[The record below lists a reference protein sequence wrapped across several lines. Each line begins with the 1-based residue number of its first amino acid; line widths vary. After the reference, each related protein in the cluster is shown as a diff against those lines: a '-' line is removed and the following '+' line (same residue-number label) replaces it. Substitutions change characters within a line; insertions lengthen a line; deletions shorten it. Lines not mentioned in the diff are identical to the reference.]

1 MSLPTPSGEP
11 DIPECVALLGL
22 RPPLSLEDVRQA
34 YHAKAMAMHPDRGGD
49 PVAFVRLKAAF
60 EEATDYVKFKASKLE
75 WLAAK
80 IDAYAEQQ
88 DVATA
93 AIERGGE
100 IEMEETDWL
109 RKSFGEDFGHVADKL
124 VTLRLH
130 GPGADDTFAI
140 LVGFRADS
148 LKDLHTLDLAG
159 GSITDEGLLQLKGL
173 QGLRHLDLRGTRV
186 GKLGAEAAQWF
197 PQLEFLGL
205 PSGSVGMLARL
216 GMPRRLTLALG

>member
-1 MSLPTPSGEP
+1 MSSAPPSGEP
-11 DIPECVALLGL
+11 DIPECLALLGL

-34 YHAKAMAMHPDRGGD
+34 YHARAMAMHPDRGGD
-49 PVAFVRLKAAF
+49 PAAFLRLKSAF
-60 EEATDYVKFKASKLE
+60 EEANDYVKFKASKLE

-124 VTLRLH
+124 VTIRLH
-130 GPGADDTFAI
+130 GPRADDTFAI

-148 LKDLHTLDLAG
+148 LRDLHTLDLAG

-173 QGLRHLDLRGTRV
+173 ASLRHLDLRGTRV
-186 GKLGAEAAQWF
+186 GKLGAEAAKWF

-205 PSGSVGMLARL
+205 PAGTVGMLARL
-216 GMPRRLTLALG
+216 GLPRRLALELG